1 VPVFVFDAHQA
12 LRDGAEASCLL
23 LGSVEKVEFF
33 FGGGAAGESKG
44 LLGAVLDEIIGRVGD
59 GVVVEFAK
67 LQGDIIFDLIAGGGG
82 SVGGSSSSSIR
93 VAVESSGSRRIIG
106 LKESRFRSTGKIF
119 GHGVCVCDWL

>member
-1 VPVFVFDAHQA
+1 M
-12 LRDGAEASCLL
+12 L

-67 LQGDIIFDLIAGGGG
+67 LQGDVIFDLIAGGGG
-82 SVGGSSSSSIR
+82 SGGGSSSSSSSSIR
-93 VAVESSGSRRIIG
+93 VAVEPSGARRIIG
-106 LKESRFRSTGKIF
+106 LKESRFRSTGATRASIAYCSIHSMF
-119 GHGVCVCDWL
+119 CVVPSTT